1 MIAIIKWF
9 KRWGVKDLHIGA
21 LSGDDMKYVIIED
34 RFLDA
39 QRMKCQDANMSKLE
53 HYIAIVNLTT
63 R

>member
-1 MIAIIKWF
+1 MKWF

-34 RFLDA
+34 RPWRQIWNIIL
-39 QRMKCQDANMSKLE
+39 QM
-53 HYIAIVNLTT
+53 LTLNFGPD